1 MAPHPL
7 HPVPDASAAGGI
19 AHLLVSELVQPVPPA
34 VTSFVADM
42 VGPSRPLGV
51 LFYGSALRQ
60 PDLDGVLD
68 FYIIVERLPDWPAG
82 GWARTA
88 NRLLP
93 PNVEYHERHVDG
105 RMVRAKVAI
114 LTLEQFRHM
123 TGRRTLDTTIW
134 ARFCQPVRLVWVRDA
149 QAADATLGCLI
160 RAVAM
165 AARWA
170 MALGPRRGTADEF
183 WNALFSN
190 TYGAELRVESSRK
203 RPRAIVQGHE
213 ARYRA
218 LLAAAWRADGLP
230 FVEHGDVLEPT
241 VDAVWRKDMRDGW
254 WLRRRMGQP
263 LNIARLTKGAFT
275 FAGGARYIAWKI
287 KRHSGIDLPL
297 SPFAERHPL
306 ICLPRLLWSLR
317 QAGYFRRKQGR
328 D

>member
-1 MAPHPL
+1 MIPQQTSSP
-7 HPVPDASAAGGI
+7 PDAGAAGEI
-19 AHLLVSELVQPVPPA
+19 AHLLVSELIQPVAPDI
-34 VTSFVADM
+34 TSFVTAM
-42 VGPSRPLGV
+42 IGPSRPLGV

-60 PDLDGVLD
+60 PDMDGILD
-68 FYIIVERLPDWPAG
+68 FYIIVEHLSDWPAG

-93 PNVEYHERHVDG
+93 PNVEYHERLVDG

-114 LTLEQFRHM
+114 LTLAQFRQM
-123 TGRRTLDTTIW
+123 TGRGTLDTTIW

-149 QAADATLGCLI
+149 VAADTILACLI

-170 MALGPRRGTADEF
+170 MALGPRRGRPEEF

-190 TYGAELRVESSRK
+190 TYGAELRVENNRK

-213 ARYRA
+213 VRYRA
-218 LLAAAWRADGLP
+218 LLAAAWRADGLS
-230 FVEHGDVLEPT
+230 FMVQGDVLVPQ
-241 VDAVWRKDMRDGW
+241 VDEAWRRGMLDGW
-254 WLRRRMGQP
+254 WLRQKMGQP
-263 LNIARLTKGAFT
+263 LNIARLAKGTFT
-275 FAGGARYIAWKI
+275 FSGGARYIAWKI

-306 ICLPRLLWSLR
+306 ICLPHLLWSLR
-317 QAGYFRRKQGR
+317 QAGFFRRKQAR